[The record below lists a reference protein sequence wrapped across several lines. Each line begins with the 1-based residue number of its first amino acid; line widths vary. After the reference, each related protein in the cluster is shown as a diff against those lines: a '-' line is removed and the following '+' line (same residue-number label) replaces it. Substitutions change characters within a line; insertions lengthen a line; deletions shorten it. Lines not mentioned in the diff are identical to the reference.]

1 MDDFFTQSGDLRILG
16 VILFAYYLQKYST
29 SIKRFELD
37 LFYLDVKICSLVIS
51 KVSKKFLELS
61 VFHTPWAWG
70 GGGGCHRNLPLR
82 D

>member
-1 MDDFFTQSGDLRILG
+1 MFTQSRDLRILG
-16 VILFAYYLQKYST
+16 AILFAYYLHKYST

-37 LFYLDVKICSLVIS
+37 LFYLDAKICSLVVINKAS
-51 KVSKKFLELS
+51 KIFLELS